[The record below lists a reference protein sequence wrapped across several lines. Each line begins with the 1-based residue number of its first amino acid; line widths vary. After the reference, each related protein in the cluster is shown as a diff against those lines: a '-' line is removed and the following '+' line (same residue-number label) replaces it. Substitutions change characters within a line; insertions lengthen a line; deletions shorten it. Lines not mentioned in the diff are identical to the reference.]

1 MNIRFY
7 LWAALAVTILIA
19 WGSEAVA
26 ETSVHGISIPTAE
39 GSLTPTIGIC
49 GSLASPPI
57 EGGIQGRLAD
67 RRMSG
72 TDSRTYGAAYC
83 IPVSDTGPRP
93 VTGPAIPAVVVPP
106 IIADAIEQVEHEL
119 VAYFDHDS
127 SDMND
132 IEATDSVGI
141 IVDWL
146 RTTSDAGLN
155 IQGHTDSTGD
165 EAYNEALSF
174 RRAEAAKAL
183 FVQQGIEPHR
193 IKTFGFGETSLLVQI
208 FGRERQNRR
217 VEIEVFQ
224 LEIPEPLVFPLP
236 EDE

>member
-1 MNIRFY
+1 MNVRPLF
-7 LWAALAVTILIA
+7 LVALVAALLL
-19 WGSEAVA
+19 WGADALA
-26 ETSVHGISIPTAE
+26 ETSVHGITIPTAE
-39 GSLTPTIGIC
+39 GPRTPTIGIC

-83 IPVSDTGPRP
+83 LPVVDAGPRP
-93 VTGPAIPAVVVPP
+93 VNVPP
-106 IIADAIEQVEHEL
+106 IVADAIEQVEHEL
-119 VAYFDHDS
+119 VAFFDHDS
-127 SDMND
+127 SEFND
-132 IEATDSVGI
+132 VEATAAVAV

-146 RTTSDAGLN
+146 RTTPSAGLT
-155 IQGHTDSTGD
+155 IEGHTDSTGD
-165 EAYNEALSF
+165 AAYNEALSL

-183 FVQQGIEPHR
+183 FVGEGVEQHR
-193 IKTFGFGETSLLVQI
+193 VQTFGFGETNLLIEV

-224 LEIPEPLVFPLP
+224 LEEYETLPFPLP